1 MPPASLEERKRRE
14 REEGEGGRARERGR
28 EGIRGRDQEYMYI
41 DLSPQLFLLLCSL
54 LFSSPIAA
62 KGSRDFGSSSLPGGL
77 LLVAPP
83 PLEEGPS
90 LPLPVPEWGSAC
102 ACGCV

>member
-28 EGIRGRDQEYMYI
+28 EGIRGRDQEYI

-102 ACGCV
+102 ACGRV